1 MPHTLLKPIIL
12 KPIINAMTDDQPD
25 SYQSDSHQSDLLQQ
39 TLSISETE
47 QAKHKSDDEF
57 DDTVLNLS
65 DYLSAVSMVLS
76 HTFNHKVWVKAEI
89 RNLSSKSG
97 HYYFELAEKSDDG
110 SVVASCRATLW
121 RYQASGV
128 LDKFRH
134 ATGSELTANLSVM
147 LKVAANFHRLYGFS
161 LNIDDIDPNYTLGD
175 LARQYTAMIER
186 LDNENL
192 LHANQKIPKP
202 FDIQHVLVI
211 APQDAAGLGDFR
223 KESDLLEQHGVCQF
237 HYYHATFQGNHAPKE
252 IQEAITLAF
261 RQLTSR
267 PDVVVIIR
275 GGGSV
280 GDLAYLNDYEL
291 AVLVAKLPVPVW
303 VGIGHARDR
312 VILDDVAQRRF
323 DTPSKVI
330 TGIIN
335 QLQTITN
342 QAQQAFINIQ
352 TTANRLTSLAHT
364 LNHTQMMHIKSAS
377 MQQTAIAKTQCVS
390 YLQLVKRQSHVAIH
404 QVHQRCDAHIN
415 QVKQHAFYDLKSTS
429 NQADQ
434 QLLQVKQ
441 SAYWQLATA
450 KKQTQHQQQM
460 ILTQHPKR
468 VLEKGYVLIKDHH
481 GKAIS
486 TVKNLNLGQQIQL
499 EFKDGQANATIIS
512 PS

>member
-1 MPHTLLKPIIL
+1 M
-12 KPIINAMTDDQPD
+12 
-25 SYQSDSHQSDLLQQ
+25 
-39 TLSISETE
+39 
-47 QAKHKSDDEF
+47 
-57 DDTVLNLS
+57 
-65 DYLSAVSMVLS
+65 
-76 HTFNHKVWVKAEI
+76 
-89 RNLSSKSG
+89 
-97 HYYFELAEKSDDG
+97 
-110 SVVASCRATLW
+110 
-121 RYQASGV
+121 
-128 LDKFRH
+128 
-134 ATGSELTANLSVM
+134 
-147 LKVAANFHRLYGFS
+147 
-161 LNIDDIDPNYTLGD
+161 
-175 LARQYTAMIER
+175 
-186 LDNENL
+186 
-192 LHANQKIPKP
+192 
-202 FDIQHVLVI
+202 
-211 APQDAAGLGDFR
+211 
-223 KESDLLEQHGVCQF
+223 
-237 HYYHATFQGNHAPKE
+237 
-252 IQEAITLAF
+252 
-261 RQLTSR
+261 
-267 PDVVVIIR
+267 
-275 GGGSV
+275 
-280 GDLAYLNDYEL
+280 
-291 AVLVAKLPVPVW
+291 PVW

-335 QLQTITN
+335 QLQTITS

-468 VLEKGYVLIKDHH
+468 VLEQGYVLIKDHH